1 MSDEPRDDETAG
13 APSKRVLTS
22 GGAMEAQAYA
32 TANLRDAVR
41 PTLEMD
47 KVQITDPRNAI
58 TSRKK
63 RPPIPDLPA
72 VTPAPPPV
80 ASEGPVSTRGSGVL
94 PPPSAPPRRLA
105 PPPMP
110 AVTPAP
116 PPLPLPITPPPLP
129 VTATRAS
136 DDDGA
141 DRPTLPRDD
150 GEERVTLPTAHK
162 SPFATPP
169 GGVTSPSAEPAAP
182 RRRST
187 LLLGIAAAAVIG
199 LGGAWFALASRAPA
213 VAATTEPEVAPIVTA
228 AAAPAPIPAPAPTES
243 AAPAPTE
250 SAAPAP
256 IESAAAAPIE
266 SAAAAPTESAPS
278 ATSVAAVPR
287 PEGQPSPPSPRAAP
301 PPRPTAKPKA
311 PAPASATPAKGRLFG
326 VED

>member
-13 APSKRVLTS
+13 APSSRVLTS

-63 RPPIPDLPA
+63 RPAIPDLPA
-72 VTPAPPPV
+72 VTPTPPPI
-80 ASEGPVSTRGSGVL
+80 ASAGPVSTRGSGVL

-110 AVTPAP
+110 GVTP
-116 PPLPLPITPPPLP
+116 TPPPLP
-129 VTATRAS
+129 VTPLPLPVTAS
-136 DDDGA
+136 SASEDDGA

-150 GEERVTLPTAHK
+150 GGERITLPTAPK

-169 GGVTSPSAEPAAP
+169 GGITSPPSAPAEP
-182 RRRST
+182 RSRST

-213 VAATTEPEVAPIVTA
+213 GAATTAPEVAPTVTVGA
-228 AAAPAPIPAPAPTES
+228 
-243 AAPAPTE
+243 
-250 SAAPAP
+250 AP

-266 SAAAAPTESAPS
+266 SAAPPPTETAAPVATAAPAAPT
-278 ATSVAAVPR
+278 VAAAPR
-287 PEGQPSPPSPRAAP
+287 PEAP
-301 PPRPTAKPKA
+301 PRTAPAPAPAPRPAARPKA
-311 PAPASATPAKGRLFG
+311 PAPPPASTTPAKGRLFG

>member
-13 APSKRVLTS
+13 APSSRVLTS

-80 ASEGPVSTRGSGVL
+80 ASEGPVSTRGTGVL

-110 AVTPAP
+110 GATPP
-116 PPLPLPITPPPLP
+116 SMPVTPPPLP
-129 VTATRAS
+129 VTPSRAS
-136 DDDGA
+136 DDDEGA

-150 GEERVTLPTAHK
+150 HGERITLPTARK

-169 GGVTSPSAEPAAP
+169 GGVTSPPSAPAEP
-182 RRRST
+182 RSRST
-187 LLLGIAAAAVIG
+187 LLLGIVAAAVIG
-199 LGGAWFALASRAPA
+199 LGGAWFALASRPPA
-213 VAATTEPEVAPIVTA
+213 GAATTAPEVAPIVTVTA
-228 AAAPAPIPAPAPTES
+228 GT
-243 AAPAPTE
+243 
-250 SAAPAP
+250 AAPAP
-256 IESAAAAPIE
+256 IETAAPVPT
-266 SAAAAPTESAPS
+266 AAPT
-278 ATSVAAVPR
+278 VAAAPR
-287 PEGQPSPPSPRAAP
+287 PEGPASPRPA
-301 PPRPTAKPKA
+301 PRPAARPKA
-311 PAPASATPAKGRLFG
+311 PAPPPASTTPAKGRLFG

>member
-110 AVTPAP
+110 AVTP
-116 PPLPLPITPPPLP
+116 TPPPLP
-129 VTATRAS
+129 VTPLPLPVTASSAS

-213 VAATTEPEVAPIVTA
+213 GAATTRPEVAPIVTVGA
-228 AAAPAPIPAPAPTES
+228 ATAPAAPI
-243 AAPAPTE
+243 E

-256 IESAAAAPIE
+256 IESAAPAPTV
-266 SAAAAPTESAPS
+266 AAAPVPTGAP
-278 ATSVAAVPR
+278 AAPTVAAAPR
-287 PEGQPSPPSPRAAP
+287 PEAP
-301 PPRPTAKPKA
+301 PRTAPAPAPRPAAKPKA
-311 PAPASATPAKGRLFG
+311 PAPPPASTTPAKGRLFG